1 MQEESPDF
9 LEDAI
14 KRLNAKTS
22 SNSERRHLKDL
33 RSIRCLPAAFPDG
46 TLRIEE
52 RLGEADLPTDAK
64 HPVILP
70 SRHPLTRLVIL
81 NCHQESAHAGIQ
93 YTLMLTRQK
102 YWIIKGLSSVR
113 HYLNQCNACNL
124 QKARP
129 VRQLMVD
136 LPASRLA
143 AHNKPFFNTGCD
155 YFGPVPHKEGRSKRK
170 AWGLLFT
177 CLSTRAIHVEL
188 VTSLDLSNFI
198 MAFSRFV
205 DLRGSVSSMYSDN
218 GTTFKAA
225 AHVLPELLQADK
237 L

>member
-1 MQEESPDF
+1 M
-9 LEDAI
+9 
-14 KRLNAKTS
+14 
-22 SNSERRHLKDL
+22 
-33 RSIRCLPAAFPDG
+33 
-46 TLRIEE
+46 
-52 RLGEADLPTDAK
+52 
-64 HPVILP
+64 
-70 SRHPLTRLVIL
+70 IL
-81 NCHQESAHAGIQ
+81 NCHQEIAHAGIQ

-129 VRQLMVD
+129 VRQLMAD

-155 YFGPVPHKEGRSKRK
+155 YFGPLPYKEGRSERK

-188 VTSLDLSNFI
+188 IISLDLSNFI
-198 MAFSRFV
+198 YLFFYFLFLS
-205 DLRGSVSSMYSDN
+205 LYLSS
-218 GTTFKAA
+218 
-225 AHVLPELLQADK
+225 
-237 L
+237 

>member
-1 MQEESPDF
+1 
-9 LEDAI
+9 
-14 KRLNAKTS
+14 
-22 SNSERRHLKDL
+22 
-33 RSIRCLPAAFPDG
+33 
-46 TLRIEE
+46 
-52 RLGEADLPTDAK
+52 
-64 HPVILP
+64 
-70 SRHPLTRLVIL
+70 
-81 NCHQESAHAGIQ
+81 
-93 YTLMLTRQK
+93 MLTRQK

-129 VRQLMVD
+129 VRQLMAD

-155 YFGPVPHKEGRSKRK
+155 YFGPLPYKEGRSERK

-198 MAFSRFV
+198 MAVVFLNELTAMAQTPTTPSV
-205 DLRGSVSSMYSDN
+205 DSIRISNQHNLRLTSLLKHTHGS
-218 GTTFKAA
+218 
-225 AHVLPELLQADK
+225 Q
-237 L
+237 